1 MSLCEMIEIAS
12 LGVFESSL
20 QITRIS
26 YLCKKHE

>member
-26 YLCKKHE
+26 LFVQKA